1 MAHHWEPAGNVSR
14 TLQINFGRT
23 GAVARTTL
31 STVGGVSRCSTGITS
46 FRTRPDPNGP
56 DIETNLPR
64 DFGLGFVPIIAQNN
78 MTSVT
83 AIIDTQNATIE
94 FGIGTLN
101 ALAVVGRRA
110 APVKNELAVLH
121 VDPAT
126 DTSKPYRVDHDRR
139 TLTAYESPGV
149 KQ

>member
-1 MAHHWEPAGNVSR
+1 MATIRGMAYHWDTAGNVSR

-31 STVGGVSRCSTGITS
+31 STVGGVGRCSTGITS

-64 DFGLGFVPIIAQNN
+64 DFGLGFVPIVAQDN

-94 FGIGTLN
+94 FGIGTLS
-101 ALAVVGRRA
+101 
-110 APVKNELAVLH
+110 
-121 VDPAT
+121 VDFW
-126 DTSKPYRVDHDRR
+126 
-139 TLTAYESPGV
+139 G
-149 KQ
+149 